1 MALPVPEDL
10 AVGSE
15 QQVDHETNDFSGRE
29 VVAGSL
35 VRCFVEAPDQVLEDQ
50 AHVVIGNRDGMQVDI
65 AEHFDN
71 EVEPIARRAWRSPS
85 RTRSTRIS
93 AGPWTRSLGM
103 LIGLYWASINRL
115 SLCLSSGGSQLSRS
129 CLGWFAAGRASPRAE
144 GSGDAWDLELRRV
157 RVGRLVAGK
166 VCCRNTSAELFFVR
180 QRVINSADQIT

>member
-115 SLCLSSGGSQLSRS
+115 SLCLSSGECAWGAWLQGKCVAETRQPSFFLFDKESSTALIRSHNLLPLSKIAMMPAWLMR
-129 CLGWFAAGRASPRAE
+129 GFNASA
-144 GSGDAWDLELRRV
+144 
-157 RVGRLVAGK
+157 
-166 VCCRNTSAELFFVR
+166 
-180 QRVINSADQIT
+180 